1 MATESAI
8 GRDLARV
15 VGAENVLEPPAARF
29 LHDETETRGL
39 AGKAT
44 AVVFP
49 GGRDEVAEVVGWC
62 YEREIPIV
70 TRGGGSGFAGGAV
83 PLAGGVVLALDRLRA
98 VRSFD
103 PLFWRI
109 EVEAGLRTADLRRLV
124 RESGLLFPPDP
135 GAAEDSQI
143 GGNIATNAGG
153 PHAFKY
159 GVTGAWVSGLEV
171 VVPPGELVA
180 VGGPVRKDVAGFDLK
195 SLLIG
200 SEGTLGVITAAW
212 LKLIPAPE
220 ASYPVAAFFP
230 NTGSGCEAI
239 ERTLGSGLQVAA
251 LEYLDETTLAA
262 AGGSFPGKAQAAAG
276 FLVLAEAD
284 GSRVEAESLRTG
296 DRSTRGG
303 LRRHP
308 RPDRDQSHGGSL
320 ALAGRGLDRRHDAS
334 RRQGERGHRRPA
346 RPPVRGD
353 CRDGRDREAPRPA
366 GLQLGP
372 RR

>member
-8 GRDLARV
+8 GRDLVLV

-49 GGRDEVAEVVGWC
+49 GGRDEVAEVVAWC

-70 TRGGGSGFAGGAV
+70 PRGGGTGFAGGAV
-83 PLAGGVVLALDRLRA
+83 PLAGGVVLALDRLRI
-98 VRSFD
+98 VHSFD

-171 VVPPGELVA
+171 VVPPGRARCGRWPGAQGRRRLRPEEPLNWLGRHARRDHRGVA
-180 VGGPVRKDVAGFDLK
+180 QVDSRPGGLLPRG
-195 SLLIG
+195 SLLPEHG
-200 SEGTLGVITAAW
+200 LGLRSNRAHAG
-212 LKLIPAPE
+212 KRPSGRGARIPRRSDPRRRRRELPRGGASRRGLPRPRRGGREPGRGREPAHRGYKHSPRAPS
-220 ASYPVAAFFP
+220 ASTPRP
-230 NTGSGCEAI
+230 RPEPWRIS
-239 ERTLGSGLQVAA
+239 
-251 LEYLDETTLAA
+251 A
-262 AGGSFPGKAQAAAG
+262 AGGTESRSPSRRF
-276 FLVLAEAD
+276 AEA
-284 GSRVEAESLRTG
+284 R
-296 DRSTRGG
+296 
-303 LRRHP
+303 
-308 RPDRDQSHGGSL
+308 
-320 ALAGRGLDRRHDAS
+320 
-334 RRQGERGHRRPA
+334 
-346 RPPVRGD
+346 
-353 CRDGRDREAPRPA
+353 
-366 GLQLGP
+366 
-372 RR
+372 